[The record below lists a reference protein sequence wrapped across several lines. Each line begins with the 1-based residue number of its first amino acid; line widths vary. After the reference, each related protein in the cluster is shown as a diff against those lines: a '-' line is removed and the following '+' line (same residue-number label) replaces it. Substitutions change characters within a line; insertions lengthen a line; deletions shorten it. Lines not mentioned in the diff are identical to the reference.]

1 MSLTARF
8 PSVAYVAPFATF
20 LAMLWLGP
28 KLGLAPWAEAA
39 IRVVVLVGVLW
50 VFSRGVLTFRLTR
63 PAASF
68 GIGLVVFVLWV
79 APDLLV
85 PGWHHSR
92 IFSNGIFGGFETSTP
107 VEGMYDPVFLAL
119 RSMRAVILVP
129 IIEELFWRAWLPR
142 WFDDMDDFRRVPLGQ
157 YSRAAF
163 WLTAVLFASE
173 HGALWDVGLVAGIIY
188 NEWMRR
194 TRSLG
199 DLILAHAVTNALL
212 SGYVLMSGKWEYW

>member
-1 MSLTARF
+1 VSLNDRY

-20 LAMLWLGP
+20 LALLWLGP
-28 KLGLAPWAEAA
+28 RLGLAPWAEAA
-39 IRVVVLVGVLW
+39 VRVTILVVVLLA
-50 VFSRGVLTFRLTR
+50 FSRKALSFRLSR
-63 PAASF
+63 PGASF
-68 GIGLVVFVLWV
+68 GIGVLVFVLWV

-85 PGWHHSR
+85 PGWHHSK
-92 IFSNGIFGGFETSTP
+92 IFSNGIFGTFETSTP
-107 VEGMYDPVFLAL
+107 VEGMNDSIFLAL
-119 RSMRAVILVP
+119 RSVRAIILVP

-173 HGALWDVGLVAGIIY
+173 HGALWDVGLMAGILY

-199 DLILAHAVTNALL
+199 DLILAHSVTNALL

>member
-1 MSLTARF
+1 
-8 PSVAYVAPFATF
+8 
-20 LAMLWLGP
+20 
-28 KLGLAPWAEAA
+28 
-39 IRVVVLVGVLW
+39 
-50 VFSRGVLTFRLTR
+50 
-63 PAASF
+63 
-68 GIGLVVFVLWV
+68 
-79 APDLLV
+79 V
-85 PGWHHSR
+85 PGWHHSK
-92 IFSNGIFGGFETSTP
+92 IFSNGIFGSFETSTP
-107 VEGMYDPVFLAL
+107 VEGMNDPIFLAL
-119 RSMRAVILVP
+119 RSMRAIILVP

-173 HGALWDVGLVAGIIY
+173 HGALWDVGLMAGIIY

>member
-1 MSLTARF
+1 VSLTDRY

-20 LAMLWLGP
+20 LALLWLGP
-28 KLGLAPWAEAA
+28 RLGLAPWAEAA
-39 IRVVVLVGVLW
+39 VRVAVLVVVLLA
-50 VFSRGVLTFRLTR
+50 FSRNVLSFRLHR
-63 PAASF
+63 PGASF
-68 GIGLVVFVLWV
+68 GIGVLVFVLWV

-85 PGWHHSR
+85 PGWHHSKL
-92 IFSNGIFGGFETSTP
+92 FSNGIFGTFETSTP
-107 VEGMYDPVFLAL
+107 VEGMSDPIFLAL
-119 RSMRAVILVP
+119 RSVRAIILVP

-142 WFDDMDDFRRVPLGQ
+142 WFDDMEDFRRVPLGQ

-163 WLTAVLFASE
+163 WLAAVLFASE

>member
-1 MSLTARF
+1 VSLTDRY

-20 LAMLWLGP
+20 LALLWLGP
-28 KLGLAPWAEAA
+28 RLGLPPWAEAA
-39 IRVVVLVGVLW
+39 VRVAILVVVLLA
-50 VFSRGVLTFRLTR
+50 FSRNALSFRLNR
-63 PAASF
+63 PGASF
-68 GIGLVVFVLWV
+68 GIGVLVFVLWV

-85 PGWHHSR
+85 PGWHHSK
-92 IFSNGIFGGFETSTP
+92 IFSNGIFGSFETSTP
-107 VEGMYDPVFLAL
+107 VEGMNDPIFLAL
-119 RSMRAVILVP
+119 RSMRAIILVP

-173 HGALWDVGLVAGIIY
+173 HGALWDVGLMAGIIY